1 MSHGVKR
8 LLPQIRK
15 IVASGADRK
24 IKATQIAAAIREH
37 GAYRWVGVY
46 DVSPEAVSVVAWSG
60 SGAPAYPTFPTT
72 KGLTGAAIR
81 EKKTIVVGDVRKDS
95 RYLTAFGST
104 LSEMI
109 VPILHPFQGTVIGT
123 IDVESEK
130 ANAFSARDGDCLEEC
145 SRAARPLWILE

>member
-1 MSHGVKR
+1 MSDSVKR
-8 LLPQIRK
+8 LLAQIRK

-24 IKATQIAAAIREH
+24 IKATQIAEAIREH

-81 EKKTIVVGDVRKDS
+81 EKKTIVVGDAPALSDRVWRH
-95 RYLTAFGST
+95 AFG
-104 LSEMI
+104 
-109 VPILHPFQGTVIGT
+109 
-123 IDVESEK
+123 
-130 ANAFSARDGDCLEEC
+130 NDC
-145 SRAARPLWILE
+145 SYPSSFPRKRNRND